1 MDTLLIVNWVATIAV
16 ILYALG
22 LFAYLLKTRYQ
33 FIQLGR
39 KEDFDARI
47 GERVSDLVE
56 KVFGQSKL
64 LKDKKMGLIH
74 VFFFYGFLMVQF
86 GAIDLIW
93 KGLAPGSHL
102 PLGGAYGF
110 FTFFQEI
117 VAVVILV
124 AVIGA
129 FYRRYV
135 EKLARLKRGW
145 KNGLVL
151 IFIGGLMIST
161 LIGNG
166 MGLIWHGHSFNGYEP
181 VASSI
186 AAVFGFLPPVAAA
199 AIFYIMWWVH
209 LLLLLTFLV
218 YIPQGKHFHLITS
231 IVNVGVNRLDRRGT
245 LKPVDFAALE
255 EAEDEDD
262 MPALGVG
269 KIQDFTQ
276 KQLLDLYAC
285 VECGRCT
292 NMCPATGT
300 GKMLSPMDLLV
311 KMRDHLTFTGAV
323 VTKQKPWVPFQFF
336 NNTKGNQLAMAAGA
350 EGAVIEDIYSP
361 SLIGDVITEEEIWA
375 CTTCRNCEDQCPV
388 MNEHVDKIIDLRR
401 YLTMT
406 EGKVNPDAQR
416 AMTNIERQGN
426 PWGLNRKEK
435 ENWRD
440 LDPSINIPTV
450 KEAKKSGEGF
460 EYLFWVGSMGSFDN
474 RSQKIALSFAR
485 LLNEAGVKFAILGN
499 KEKNSGDTP
508 RRLGNE
514 FLFQEL
520 ATANI
525 DEFEKNEVTKIVT
538 IDPHAYNIFKNE
550 YGDFGWHGEVY
561 HHTELLYDLIQ
572 QGRLTM
578 NHRVDETI
586 VFHDS
591 CYLGRYNDVYDP
603 PREILKGIPGVNLV
617 EMERN
622 RQDAMCCGAG
632 GGLMWMEEH
641 VGNRINVARTE
652 QALKTE
658 ASVISSGCPYCL
670 TMLQDGTKAKEVEDK
685 IGTYDI
691 AELLERAVFGSGAPV
706 DEEPAE
712 EAAEETQ
719 EDTAPIPVV
728 EETTVE
734 TAQAAPPSSSPEEVQ
749 AAEEAVATTEGIES
763 TELIQADVEVTEIS
777 STDEPKA

>member
-93 KGLAPGSHL
+93 KGLVPGSHL